1 MTTSDKWTGP
11 LADCTV
17 SRGVIPSQKGTETER
32 TKPSLA
38 LITLASRLS
47 AAPDVLSRSLAGQA
61 VILNSKTGQYYQ
73 LDAVGARMWECLTKQ
88 RRVEL
93 AYRELLAEYDASE
106 DCLREDLLSFIQEL
120 VADGLLQ
127 VDQS

>member
-1 MTTSDKWTGP
+1 
-11 LADCTV
+11 V
-17 SRGVIPSQKGTETER
+17 
-32 TKPSLA
+32 A
-38 LITLASRLS
+38 LISLASRLS

-61 VILNSKTGQYYQ
+61 VILNSRTGKYYQ

-88 RRVEL
+88 RHVEL

-106 DCLREDLLSFIQEL
+106 DRLREDLLGFIEEL